1 MLSEVFST
9 KQLKAEDNVNLK
21 KGVSTESSLVN
32 GFVIEFREI
41 FFITSE
47 QISKRNWTD
56 GPNEKT

>member
-9 KQLKAEDNVNLK
+9 KQMKSEDNVNLK

-47 QISKRNWTD
+47 QISKRNWTV